1 MASEG
6 VTPRKFAGGGHDHG
20 HDHDHDHGKGDADG
34 DKGGHHHHHGDAD
47 PHAWQNLVNG
57 ARYARNV
64 AEGLAAADPAHADAY
79 RQRALAYGARIEKL
93 DVAIRQTFAA
103 IPAERRKVVTSH
115 DAFGYFGDAYGVTFI
130 AVAGVSTAAEPS
142 AADVARIIE
151 QVKRERVPAVFVENI
166 TSPDWCSRSRAKPA
180 RRWVVRSIPMPC
192 PSLDS
197 PAPPTWKCLNGTHAN
212 SPRPCSPERR
222 RRPAGGFDRQRASP
236 HVDRRARGDRSGR
249 GQAHHR
255 RAAGLAIR
263 RDVRRLCHAGPEE
276 GKDGSLAADTR
287 AGMARD
293 WMKALG
299 EPISHYFTRVSVD
312 GKSAAFAAP
321 RDARVDW
328 DAKAGRLSLAFTL
341 PLAEPMALGAD
352 GAQIDIY
359 DPTYFVA
366 YAFDERTLSRWA
378 GRRPRPASG
387 PTASPRNWIG
397 RPCSSWPRFR
407 PTRTRCRKN
416 CSPSPRA

>member
-1 MASEG
+1 MNDFISARAGALLAAAGLCLSAALTPAYAAEPLKVVASFSILGDIVREVGGKDVSVSTLVGPDGDAHEYEPTPADARKLAGAQLLVVNGLDFEAWLPRLDKASGFAGRKVVASEG

-47 PHAWQNLVNG
+47 PHAWQNLE
-57 ARYARNV
+57 R
-64 AEGLAAADPAHADAY
+64 
-79 RQRALAYGARIEKL
+79 RALRAQRGRGPGGGGSRPCRRLSPARACLRRAHREAGRRDPSDL
-93 DVAIRQTFAA
+93 RRDS
-103 IPAERRKVVTSH
+103 AERRKVVTSH

-276 GKDGSLAADTR
+276 R
-287 AGMARD
+287 Q
-293 WMKALG
+293 
-299 EPISHYFTRVSVD
+299 
-312 GKSAAFAAP
+312 
-321 RDARVDW
+321 
-328 DAKAGRLSLAFTL
+328 GRL
-341 PLAEPMALGAD
+341 
-352 GAQIDIY
+352 
-359 DPTYFVA
+359 
-366 YAFDERTLSRWA
+366 A
-378 GRRPRPASG
+378 GRRRAPA
-387 PTASPRNWIG
+387 W
-397 RPCSSWPRFR
+397 
-407 PTRTRCRKN
+407 
-416 CSPSPRA
+416 RATG